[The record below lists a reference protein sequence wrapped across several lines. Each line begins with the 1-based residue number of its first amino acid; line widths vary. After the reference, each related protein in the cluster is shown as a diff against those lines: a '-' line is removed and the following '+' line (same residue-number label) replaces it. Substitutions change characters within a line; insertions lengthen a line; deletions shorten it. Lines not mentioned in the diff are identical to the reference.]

1 MFFRR
6 KTTENHAKSVQ
17 NVRKLLFSLGK
28 TQGKAK
34 KKKKT
39 PQKKPPDSLGAE
51 TLEDFV
57 YWFPRPDW
65 EKALEN
71 HLQTLPGLKDKRLV
85 LARFKSAYESGYM
98 AIQNARNVAGKLD
111 ADRDLHEPLPESQMQ
126 QLSQDWDKTYN
137 LTINAQLEPADSLRG
152 RVYREF
158 KRKAMT
164 VLEVRKI
171 KTVVAASQPS
181 TTEGLPAEA

>member
-1 MFFRR
+1 MSTDDRG
-6 KTTENHAKSVQ
+6 
-17 NVRKLLFSLGK
+17 L
-28 TQGKAK
+28 KACF
-34 KKKKT
+34 
-39 PQKKPPDSLGAE
+39 LAAR
-51 TLEDFV
+51 LEDFV